1 MSSRK
6 RAPRG
11 ARITGYV
18 IAIIVN
24 AVMWYIAH
32 NVLNWN
38 VPFITERFVAVLP
51 AMEAS
56 LGATMI
62 ANVLFIA
69 FDPRW
74 FRSLAQAGLNVLSL
88 YVAYMLYTVFP
99 FDFGVDTFNWLVRL
113 GLIATAIAMVI
124 GTIVELVR
132 TFSGR
137 D

>member
-11 ARITGYV
+11 ARIAGYV

-32 NVLNWN
+32 NLLNWN

-51 AMEAS
+51 ALEAS

-74 FRSLAQAGLNVLSL
+74 LRALVQAGLNVISL
-88 YVAYMLYTVFP
+88 YVVYMFYQVFP
-99 FDFGVDTFNWLVRL
+99 FDFGVDSFNWLVRV
-113 GLIATAIAMVI
+113 GLILTLIAVVI
-124 GTIVELVR
+124 GTIVELVQA
-132 TFSGR
+132 FSGR
-137 D
+137 E

>member
-6 RAPRG
+6 RPPRG
-11 ARITGYV
+11 ARITGYIV
-18 IAIIVN
+18 AIIVN
-24 AVMWYIAH
+24 AVMWFIAH
-32 NVLNWN
+32 NLLNWN

-51 AMEAS
+51 ALEAS

-74 FRSLAQAGLNVLSL
+74 FRALAQAGLNVISL
-88 YVAYMLYTVFP
+88 YVVYMFYQVFP

-113 GLIATAIAMVI
+113 GLIATLIAVVI
-124 GTIVELVR
+124 GTIVELVQA
-132 TFSGR
+132 FSGR
-137 D
+137 E

>member
-1 MSSRK
+1 
-6 RAPRG
+6 
-11 ARITGYV
+11 
-18 IAIIVN
+18 
-24 AVMWYIAH
+24 
-32 NVLNWN
+32 
-38 VPFITERFVAVLP
+38 
-51 AMEAS
+51 
-56 LGATMI
+56 MI

-69 FDPRW
+69 FGPRW

-99 FDFGVDTFNWLVRL
+99 FDFGVGTFNWLVRL

-137 D
+137 E